1 MLKLN
6 FSELDERTDGID
18 QDFNK
23 LKDKVEEAL
32 EKLENSGDQEKGKE
46 ASEAGENESQSKE
59 RS

>member
-32 EKLENSGDQEKGKE
+32 EKLESSGDQENGKE
-46 ASEAGENESQSKE
+46 ASEAGEKE
-59 RS
+59 A